1 MTRRRTRWSMA
12 GLMVLAMALVGG
24 LAAPAPT
31 WAQSSGQTAAAKTQ
45 KGIAHYYAKRFH
57 GRKTASGIPL
67 DNNAMVAAHKTWPF
81 GTIVRVTA
89 VKTGKSVEV
98 KVIDRI
104 GRGSPSVI
112 DLSRAAASELG
123 FLATGE
129 GQIPVKL
136 EVVKWGKE

>member
-1 MTRRRTRWSMA
+1 MKFRSRSALACLVALAVA
-12 GLMVLAMALVGG
+12 GAAEVSLPTPSLA
-24 LAAPAPT
+24 
-31 WAQSSGQTAAAKTQ
+31 QEAAKTQ
-45 KGIAHYYAKRFH
+45 EGMAHYYAKRFH

-89 VKTGKSVEV
+89 VKSVEV

-104 GRGSPSVI
+104 GRSPTVI

-136 EVVKWGKE
+136 DVVKWGKE

>member
-1 MTRRRTRWSMA
+1 MKFRSRTALACLVASAVA
-12 GLMVLAMALVGG
+12 GAAEVSLPTPSLAQE
-24 LAAPAPT
+24 AAT
-31 WAQSSGQTAAAKTQ
+31 TQ
-45 KGIAHYYAKRFH
+45 EGMAHYYAKRFH

-89 VKTGKSVEV
+89 VNTGKSVEV

-104 GRGSPSVI
+104 GRSPTVI

-136 EVVKWGKE
+136 DVVKWGKE